1 MTELMAD
8 SFPDA
13 GKGSRRTFLA
23 GAAGVAVGAGGLA
36 VARSSGAVPLGG
48 GASAAE
54 QVVEAATAPTGALV
68 AYVRDL
74 AAGEIAVMRGDTEVI
89 VIDHGLAR
97 ALARLAG

>member
-48 GASAAE
+48 GATAAE
-54 QVVEAATAPTGALV
+54 NAVGATGALV

-74 AAGEIAVMRGDTEVI
+74 VSGEIALMRGDTEV
-89 VIDHGLAR
+89 VVVDHELAR
-97 ALARLAG
+97 RLVRMAG